1 MPTTQ
6 WMAKTMEQFWINL
19 SWSQSLH
26 LMSLAQKA
34 KDQLTIIYESLSQRI
49 KEVKKSHKSLK
60 MTSTT
65 ICHKFFFYFSHST
78 ALFRTVHCL
87 LNRRTKQQKY
97 LKKKS
102 KIKKCERRRS
112 SEVSLSL
119 SLLFYFFLFRSLLL
133 FVPHS
138 FYSLLSSWVSFYLFI
153 CRFWFCFVAFVAFS
167 VRISFYK

>member
-6 WMAKTMEQFWINL
+6 WMAKTMKQFWINL
-19 SWSQSLH
+19 SWFQSLH

-65 ICHKFFFYFSHST
+65 ICHKFFLIIFLISQLFEQKNETTKKLREKIQNKKMWAST
-78 ALFRTVHCL
+78 VVGSLF
-87 LNRRTKQQKY
+87 
-97 LKKKS
+97 
-102 KIKKCERRRS
+102 
-112 SEVSLSL
+112 SLSL
-119 SLLFYFFLFRSLLL
+119 SFFCFSFLFRSLLL